1 MSVRCGGSTF
11 NGRYHN
17 EVLFWIDV
25 EKNTPVADPAAE
37 SLPASL
43 EFAHVAME
51 GIIFHRIDRKADAS
65 QVVGRDAFKRSLR
78 GPDEDYPPGL
88 FLFCGVH
95 QGSRSHRV
103 RTRLG
108 RAE

>member
-1 MSVRCGGSTF
+1 
-11 NGRYHN
+11 
-17 EVLFWIDV
+17 
-25 EKNTPVADPAAE
+25 
-37 SLPASL
+37 
-43 EFAHVAME
+43 
-51 GIIFHRIDRKADAS
+51 
-65 QVVGRDAFKRSLR
+65 LR
-78 GPDEDYPPGL
+78 GPGEDYQPRL

>member
-11 NGRYHN
+11 NGRHHN
-17 EVLFWIDV
+17 AVLFWIDV
-25 EKNTPVADPAAE
+25 EKNTPVADAAAE

-51 GIIFHRIDRKADAS
+51 GILFHRIDRKADAS
-65 QVVGRDAFKRSLR
+65 LVVGRDAFKRSLR
-78 GPDEDYPPGL
+78 GPGEDYQPRL